1 MNTTLKKNTLI
12 LGAALAAA
20 LTLSSCAGDTGTRPS
35 DSAGTSSTESP
46 AASSGEAGQAD
57 VMFAQMM
64 VPHHEQAVE
73 MSDILLAKSGLHP
86 EVATLAEGIKAAQAP
101 EIKQMNA
108 WLEAWGV
115 DPQAVDHGS
124 MDHGGMDGMLAPAE
138 LERLE
143 QADTAEATRLYLEG
157 MIEHH
162 QGAVQMA
169 EDEVADGEHPEA
181 VALAEAIIETQNAE
195 IRDMQE
201 LLDAGPAAAGR
212 DGAAGSDSPVVDDP
226 DLLADHDLAGLDAK
240 TIIER
245 LDTQAV
251 AERPAGLV
259 ASVQSEQLIV
269 ADARGR
275 QAAVPM
281 PADEVYVSA
290 APYESQT
297 HECHFHS
304 LTTCLGELR
313 NQDVRVTV
321 LDQATGEVLV
331 EERLQ
336 TFDNGFVGLWL
347 PRGIDAKL
355 TVEHDG
361 KTATSMVSTRNA
373 DDPTCLTD
381 LRLTNT

>member
-1 MNTTLKKNTLI
+1 MNTTLTKNTLI
-12 LGAALAAA
+12 LGAAIVAA
-20 LTLSSCAGDTGTRPS
+20 LTLGSCAGETGTGPS
-35 DSAGTSSTESP
+35 HSAGTSSAESP
-46 AASSGEAGQAD
+46 AAASGEVDQAD

-64 VPHHEQAVE
+64 IPHHEQAVE
-73 MSDILLAKSGLHP
+73 MSDILLAKEGLTP
-86 EVATLAEGIKAAQAP
+86 EVVTLAEEIRAAQAP
-101 EIKQMNA
+101 EIEQMND
-108 WLEAWGV
+108 WLEDWGV
-115 DPQAVDHGS
+115 DPRATDHGS

-143 QADTAEATRLYLEG
+143 QADAAEATRLYLEG

-162 QGAVQMA
+162 EGAVQMA
-169 EDEVADGEHPEA
+169 EDEIAEGQHPEA

-195 IRDMQE
+195 IREMRD
-201 LLDAGPAAAGR
+201 LLDAGPEAAGPE
-212 DGAAGSDSPVVDDP
+212 GTPGSSSPAVGDR
-226 DLLADHDLAGLDAK
+226 DLLADHDLAGLDAR

-245 LDTQAV
+245 LDTQIV

-259 ASVQSEQLIV
+259 ASVQSEQLVV
-269 ADARGR
+269 ADDRGR

-321 LDQATGEVLV
+321 LNQATGEVII
-331 EERLQ
+331 EGRLQ
-336 TFDNGFVGLWL
+336 TYDNGFVGLWL
-347 PRGIDAKL
+347 PRGIDAEL

-361 KTATSMVSTRNA
+361 KTATSLVSTRNA
-373 DDPTCLTD
+373 DDATCLTD
-381 LRLTNT
+381 LRLISI

>member
-1 MNTTLKKNTLI
+1 MNTILKRNTLI
-12 LGAALAAA
+12 LGAALSAA
-20 LTLSSCAGDTGTRPS
+20 LTLSSCAGDSGTRPS
-35 DSAGTSSTESP
+35 DSAGASSTESS
-46 AASSGEAGQAD
+46 AASSGEAGPAD

-64 VPHHEQAVE
+64 IPHHEQAVE
-73 MSDILLAKSGLHP
+73 MSDILLAKDGLRP
-86 EVATLAEGIKAAQAP
+86 EVATLAEEIRAAQAP
-101 EIKQMNA
+101 EIEQMNS
-108 WLEAWGV
+108 WLEDWGV
-115 DPQAVDHGS
+115 DPQATDHGS

-138 LERLE
+138 LETLE

-162 QGAVQMA
+162 EGAVQMA
-169 EDEVADGEHPEA
+169 EDEVAAGQDPDA
-181 VALAEAIIETQNAE
+181 VALAKDIIETQNAE
-195 IRDMQE
+195 IREMRD
-201 LLDAGPAAAGR
+201 LLDAGPEAAGP
-212 DGAAGSDSPVVDDP
+212 DGAPGSDSAVVGDP
-226 DLLADHDLAGLDAK
+226 DLLADHGLAGLDAR

-251 AERPAGLV
+251 AERPTDLV
-259 ASVQSEQLIV
+259 ASVQSEQLVV
-269 ADARGR
+269 ADDRGR
-275 QAAVPM
+275 QAAVAM

-321 LDQATGEVLV
+321 LDQATGEVLIAD
-331 EERLQ
+331 RLQ

-347 PRGIDAKL
+347 PRGIEAEL

-361 KTATSMVSTRNA
+361 KSATSMVSTRNA
-373 DDPTCLTD
+373 DDATCLTD
-381 LRLTNT
+381 LRLMGT